1 MAKTINTESF
11 EAWENEMRLWDL
23 NSVIFKN
30 RYKKPK
36 SRKKLAEQFS
46 VLVLV
51 LASHKILHSFSSPAK
66 VLPTRVFFSFSYF
79 FSQVVKQ
86 L

>member
-11 EAWENEMRLWDL
+11 IEAWKEERCLWDA

-30 RYKKPK
+30 RYKKAK

-51 LASHKILHSFSSPAK
+51 LASHASLD
-66 VLPTRVFFSFSYF
+66 
-79 FSQVVKQ
+79 
-86 L
+86 

>member
-51 LASHKILHSFSSPAK
+51 LASHTGLE
-66 VLPTRVFFSFSYF
+66 
-79 FSQVVKQ
+79 
-86 L
+86 

>member
-11 EAWENEMRLWDL
+11 IEAWKEEMCLWDA

-30 RYKKPK
+30 RYKKVK
-36 SRKKLAEQFS
+36 NRKKLAEQFS

-51 LASHKILHSFSSPAK
+51 LTSHASLD
-66 VLPTRVFFSFSYF
+66 
-79 FSQVVKQ
+79 
-86 L
+86 